1 MGWEG
6 QQAGG
11 SPGLNAGRGSRECP
25 WAALGVQALP
35 GAATLLPGF
44 TAYCGHPLHG
54 PLPCPQSRFALPS
67 TPVSLMRLALQVS
80 SLRHCC
86 SVAGFP
92 CSTEKSTAS
101 AALLRSRREF

>member
-1 MGWEG
+1 MGREG

-25 WAALGVQALP
+25 WAALGVQAPP

-67 TPVSLMRLALQVS
+67 TPVSLMRHALQVS

-86 SVAGFP
+86 SVAAFCGWLP
-92 CSTEKSTAS
+92 
-101 AALLRSRREF
+101 LLH